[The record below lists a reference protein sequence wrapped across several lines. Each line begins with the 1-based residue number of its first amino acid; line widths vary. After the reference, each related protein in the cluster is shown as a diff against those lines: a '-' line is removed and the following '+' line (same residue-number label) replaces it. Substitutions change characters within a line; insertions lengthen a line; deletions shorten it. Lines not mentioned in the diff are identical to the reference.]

1 MEVPLVEGGEEPVGV
16 EDAAVSVDGNGH
28 GDAPDLYLFHSA
40 LGVFAG
46 AQQGHLIT
54 LGPEDNNN
62 NVRWFKTIQ
71 KLDVNI

>member
-40 LGVFAG
+40 QWVYAG
-46 AQQGHLIT
+46 GQDHIL
-54 LGPEDNNN
+54 
-62 NVRWFKTIQ
+62 
-71 KLDVNI
+71 